1 MVERDCYEAIAGKHG
16 YADSNLYKTLIRKL
30 FTPEEAAIGLVI
42 LDKTEEVTPAMLS
55 QEIGL
60 DQETVNACLGS
71 LFHKGLVNYKDAKSR
86 RGLRFAR
93 DPYFAFMTSLSDMGV
108 DPTTS
113 PVYKSWYDFVKKEMY
128 PDLAKMI
135 GLTDIQYARVVPHYN
150 ALVSHRDISPQDDIR
165 EYVKA
170 TRIAVTDCSCR
181 KCNAAGGE
189 PCKLSDDYTICLN
202 FGRAAEHIIER
213 GVGKAISS
221 REALKIIDQCENRGL
236 IHILDVGVATLCNCC
251 TCCCIALSNCVNFSV
266 PFSKIVFKSRYLAE
280 SNPDL
285 CKGCKL
291 CSKRC
296 QFNAITVVKDA
307 SGKAKSLTDPEMCFG
322 CGACVVSC
330 PYGAR
335 HLKTVRTAEALN
347 AWESFERWERRIRG

>member
-1 MVERDCYEAIAGKHG
+1 MAERDCYAIIASKHG
-16 YADSNLYKTLIRKL
+16 YADSTLYKTLIGQL
-30 FTPEEAAIGLVI
+30 LTPEEAEIGVVI

-60 DQETVNACLGS
+60 DLDTINTCLSS
-71 LFHKGLVNYKDAKSR
+71 LFRKGLVNYKDAKSR

-108 DPTTS
+108 DPTAS
-113 PVYKSWYDFVKKEMY
+113 PAYKSWYNFVKKEMY

-135 GLTDIQYARVVPHYN
+135 GLTDIQYARVVPHYK
-150 ALVSHRDISPQDDIR
+150 ALASEKDVAPQDDIR

-170 TRIAVTDCSCR
+170 ARIAVTDCSCR

-189 PCKLSDDYTICLN
+189 PCKRSDDYTICLN
-202 FGRAAEHIIER
+202 FGRAAEHIIQR
-213 GVGKAISS
+213 GVGKAITSQ
-221 REALKIIDQCENRGL
+221 EALKIIDECENRGL

-251 TCCCIALSNCVNFSV
+251 TCCCIALSNCVNFSI
-266 PFSKIVFKSRYLAE
+266 PFSKIVFKSLYLAE
-280 SNPDL
+280 SDPDL

-291 CSKRC
+291 CSKQC
-296 QFNAITVVKDA
+296 QFKAIEVVKDA
-307 SGKAKSLTDPEMCFG
+307 SGKVRSVTDPEKCFG

-330 PYGAR
+330 PHKAR
-335 HLKTVRTAEALN
+335 HLKPVRPQESLN
-347 AWESFERWERRIRG
+347 TWEPFERWERRIKG

>member
-1 MVERDCYEAIAGKHG
+1 MAVDSYEIIARKHG
-16 YADSNLYKTLIRKL
+16 YPDSALYKNLITKL
-30 FTPEEAAIGLVI
+30 LTPDEAKIGVVI
-42 LDKTEEVTPAMLS
+42 LEKTDEVTPALLS

-60 DQETVNACLGS
+60 DLAAVNACLDN

-93 DPYFAFMTSLSDMGV
+93 DPYFSFMTSLSDMGV

-135 GLTDIQYARVVPHYN
+135 ELTDIQYARVVPHYN
-150 ALVSHRDISPQDDIR
+150 ALASHKDVLPHEDIR

-170 TRIAVTDCSCR
+170 ARIAVTDCSCR

-236 IHILDVGVATLCNCC
+236 IHILDIGVATLCNCC
-251 TCCCIALSNCVNFSV
+251 TCCCIALSNCVTFSV
-266 PFSKIVFKSRYLAE
+266 PFSKIVFKSRYVAE
-280 SNPDL
+280 SNLAL

-296 QFNAITVVKDA
+296 LFKAVTVVKDT
-307 SGKAKSLTDPEMCFG
+307 SGKAVSVTDPEKCFG

-330 PYGAR
+330 PHKAR
-335 HLKTVRTAEALN
+335 QLKPVRTPEALN
-347 AWESFERWERRIRG
+347 AWEPFERWERRIKG